1 MAAIAVSMALA
12 PRRNSE
18 DPGSGLPLV
27 GATLLQ
33 QGDIIRIRCGLERS
47 GYIDRLGNTW
57 AGDMFFQGGS
67 ALDSTDRPIQ
77 GTRDTQLYRTRRE
90 GAFRYDIP
98 LKPGVYEM
106 RLHFAETVY
115 GDDNPAGGGETSRV
129 FTVRINGK
137 EIMTNFDVVADG
149 GASTADIKVFKDISP
164 AADGKLHL
172 QFEPISNQPILN
184 GIEISPGVA
193 GHIRPVRMVAQE
205 HGYTD
210 KNGHYWEPDRYVRGG
225 QLVVR
230 HESVSGDPDPD
241 LYRGERFGN
250 ISYTIPVADGRYTIT
265 MHFAETWFGPGKAGG
280 GPGPGSRTFDILC
293 NGVAVKR
300 NFDIFKEAGGAD
312 RAVDSLDS
320 RCRSQSSG
328 QDRGFVSPGE

>member
-1 MAAIAVSMALA
+1 
-12 PRRNSE
+12 
-18 DPGSGLPLV
+18 
-27 GATLLQ
+27 
-33 QGDIIRIRCGLERS
+33 
-47 GYIDRLGNTW
+47 
-57 AGDMFFQGGS
+57 MFFQGGS
-67 ALDSTDRPIQ
+67 ALEATDRPIQ

-137 EIMTNFDVVADG
+137 EILTNFDVVADG

-184 GIEISPGVA
+184 GIEISPGVP
-193 GHIRPVRMVAQE
+193 GHLRAVRMVAQE

-312 RAVDSLDS
+312 RAVTLSIPDVAANHQGKIVVSLVPVNNYASINAIEFVDAS
-320 RCRSQSSG
+320 R
-328 QDRGFVSPGE
+328 